1 MGALFRIAIRAILY
15 ARHRQGATMT
25 DEQVKKI
32 KRRIVDYLH
41 KYATIEQLLKIA
53 AMLGVKTED

>member
-1 MGALFRIAIRAILY
+1 MDTGAIKGGY
-15 ARHRQGATMT
+15 PMSE
-25 DEQVKKI
+25 EQVKKI
-32 KRRIVDYLH
+32 KRRVVDYLH

>member
-1 MGALFRIAIRAILY
+1 MDKHAPKRGD
-15 ARHRQGATMT
+15 ATMT
-25 DEQVKKI
+25 EEQVKKL

-41 KYATIEQLLKIA
+41 KYATISQLLAIA

>member
-1 MGALFRIAIRAILY
+1 
-15 ARHRQGATMT
+15 MT
-25 DEQVKKI
+25 DEQLQKI

-53 AMLGVKTED
+53 AMLGVKVED